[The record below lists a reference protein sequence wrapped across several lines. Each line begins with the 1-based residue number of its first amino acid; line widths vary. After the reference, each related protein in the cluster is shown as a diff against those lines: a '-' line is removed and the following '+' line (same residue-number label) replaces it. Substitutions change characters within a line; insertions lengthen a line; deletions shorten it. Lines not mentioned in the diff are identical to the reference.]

1 MLQPTNHL
9 CGPSS
14 DLLQQVNIFVVRT
27 QHSTPGLQ
35 VQNRC
40 LIAPIRLPC
49 LTMNFKEVCSPMD
62 PVFTGS
68 VISCQGCCF
77 LLLLFVFSLL
87 VCIVVCLFVLPWSLL
102 WHLWNICMHLQ
113 CPEISSLQML
123 KISPQNPVLKI
134 HFWGTITVRIKE
146 KIGMYKVLNYPAST
160 AVSTDHYALGRH
172 HILA

>member
-87 VCIVVCLFVLPWSLL
+87 VCIVVCLFCLGACYD
-102 WHLWNICMHLQ
+102 ICGTYVCIYNVQRYPVSRCSKL
-113 CPEISSLQML
+113 
-123 KISPQNPVLKI
+123 VLKI
-134 HFWGTITVRIKE
+134 QSSKSIFEVQSQLGSKKRLECIK
-146 KIGMYKVLNYPAST
+146 Y
-160 AVSTDHYALGRH
+160 
-172 HILA
+172 